1 MPTLGIYEV
10 FLEQSGR
17 KIWVKPEQRAEL
29 YIPCYTPRR
38 LKGGERSVV
47 SDQRERRVPNP
58 AVYYQ
63 NSYVSP
69 IPKTTTFASN
79 ALAFCLNSVKL
90 AFRLCIGISTLGLIV
105 LVA

>member
-38 LKGGERSVV
+38 LKGGERSVA
-47 SDQRERRVPNP
+47 R
-58 AVYYQ
+58 
-63 NSYVSP
+63 
-69 IPKTTTFASN
+69 
-79 ALAFCLNSVKL
+79 SVAK
-90 AFRLCIGISTLGLIV
+90 
-105 LVA
+105 